1 MSYDVKNMLRAPGLA
16 KLPIFGENEDGE
28 KIFDF
33 NTLVTMP
40 PELEVEAG
48 GRESKAIEAAI
59 KRVRLY
65 KLDTRPPER
74 RQATELEKLGL
85 KYVRNIILYGY
96 SSWYEWRNAMW
107 GTKWNSYDL
116 KEIDEDTIL
125 FTTAINTPEPVIR
138 ALVARYPMLTFEHWW
153 SGEEPGHYTGYR
165 VYSAEN
171 TAERYDDESQD
182 AFDVFRALWGDTG
195 CIVKEK
201 GCWRRRDC
209 DECEGC

>member
-16 KLPIFGENEDGE
+16 KLPIFGANEEGDRN
-28 KIFDF
+28 FDF
-33 NTLVTMP
+33 NTLVPMP
-40 PELEVEAG
+40 PELEIADG
-48 GRESKAIEAAI
+48 SITNKATEAAI
-59 KRVRLY
+59 KRVRQY
-65 KLDTRPPER
+65 KLDTRSPER
-74 RQATELEKLGL
+74 RQATELEMLGL

-96 SSWYEWRNAMW
+96 SSWYEWRNEMW

-116 KEIDEDTIL
+116 KEIDRDTIL
-125 FTTAINTPEPVIR
+125 FTTANDTPEPVIR

-153 SGEEPGHYTGYR
+153 SGEEPGHYTGHR

-171 TAERYDDESQD
+171 TEELYDDESQD
-182 AFDVFRALWGDTG
+182 AFEVFRTLWGDTG